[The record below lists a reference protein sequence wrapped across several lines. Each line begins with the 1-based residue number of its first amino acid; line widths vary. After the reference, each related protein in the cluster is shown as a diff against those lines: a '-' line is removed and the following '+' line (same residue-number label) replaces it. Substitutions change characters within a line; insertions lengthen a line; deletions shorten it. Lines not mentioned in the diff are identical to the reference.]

1 MKRELYGLV
10 VCGGKSTRMGTD
22 KSLINYHGKPQRY
35 YVYEMLEWVC
45 DKVFI
50 SCNRSQATSIIAP
63 YQILADLPDLGH
75 VGPMAALLTAFSAYP
90 DKDFLV
96 VGCDYPFVTTKD
108 LKEFEKALDREQIA
122 SAFYNGEHEVYEPLL
137 AYYSERSG
145 TGIFRMYNDN
155 QYSLQHFLKE
165 NNAEKYN
172 PARPKHVVS
181 IDTPEDFE
189 HAKEKIR
196 LKSYL

>member
-1 MKRELYGLV
+1 MKKELYGLV
-10 VCGGKSTRMGTD
+10 VCGGRSSRMGTD

-50 SCNRSQATSIIAP
+50 SCNRGQATSIIAP
-63 YQILADLPDLGH
+63 YQMLADQPDLEN

-90 DKDFLV
+90 DKDFLI
-96 VGCDYPFVTTKD
+96 VGCDYPLVTTKD
-108 LKEFEKALDREQIA
+108 LKEFEKGLDRQQIA
-122 SAFYNGEHEVYEPLL
+122 SAFYNEESRMYEPLL

-145 TGIFRMYNDN
+145 NEIQRMYRDN

-172 PARPKHVVS
+172 PARPKNVFSV
-181 IDTPEDFE
+181 DTPEDFE
-189 HAKEKIR
+189 MAKEKIR
-196 LKSYL
+196 LKSQL

>member
-1 MKRELYGLV
+1 MKKELYGLV
-10 VCGGKSTRMGTD
+10 VCGGKSSRMGTD

-50 SCNRSQATSIIAP
+50 SCNRAQATSIIAP
-63 YQILADLPDLGH
+63 YQMLADQPELEN
-75 VGPMAALLTAFSAYP
+75 VGPMAALLTAFSTYP

-96 VGCDYPFVTTKD
+96 VGCDYPLVTTKD
-108 LKEFEKALDREQIA
+108 LKEFEKGLDREQIA
-122 SAFYNGEHEVYEPLL
+122 SAFYNEENNMYEPLL

-145 TGIFRMYNDN
+145 NEIQRMYRDN

-165 NNAEKYN
+165 NNAKKYN
-172 PARPKHVVS
+172 PVRPKNVISV
-181 IDTPEDFE
+181 DTPEDFE
-189 HAKEKIR
+189 MAKEKIR
-196 LKSYL
+196 LKSQL

>member
-1 MKRELYGLV
+1 MKKELYGLV

-50 SCNRSQATSIIAP
+50 SCNRAQATKIIAP
-63 YQILADLPDLGH
+63 YQIMADLPNLEN
-75 VGPMAALLTAFSAYP
+75 VGPMAALLTAFSTYP

-96 VGCDYPFVTTKD
+96 VGCDYPFITTRD
-108 LKEFEKALDREQIA
+108 LKEFEKVLDREQSA
-122 SAFYNGEHEVYEPLL
+122 SAFYNEENDIYEPLL

-145 TGIFRMYNDN
+145 NEIQRMYTGN

-165 NNAEKYN
+165 HGAEKYN
-172 PARPKHVVS
+172 PVRPKRMIS
-181 IDTPEDFE
+181 IDTPEDFQA
-189 HAKEKIR
+189 AKEKIA
-196 LKSYL
+196 LKINL

>member
-1 MKRELYGLV
+1 MKKEMYGLV

-35 YVYEMLEWVC
+35 YVYEMLEWIC

-50 SCNRSQATSIIAP
+50 SCNREQATGIVAP
-63 YQILADLPDLGH
+63 YLMLADLPDLEN
-75 VGPMAALLTAFSAYP
+75 VGPMAALITAFSTHP

-96 VGCDYPFVTTKD
+96 VGCDYPFITTKD
-108 LKEFEKALDREQIA
+108 LKEFAKVVDREQIA
-122 SAFYNGEHEVYEPLL
+122 SAFYNEENNMYEPLL

-145 TGIFRMYNDN
+145 NEIQRMYNGN

-172 PARPKHVVS
+172 ASRPKRVVS
-181 IDTPEDFE
+181 IDTPEDFQT
-189 HAKEKIR
+189 AREKIA
-196 LKSYL
+196 LKINL

>member
-1 MKRELYGLV
+1 MKKELYGLV
-10 VCGGKSTRMGTD
+10 VCGGKSSRMGTD

-50 SCNRSQATSIIAP
+50 SCNRAQATSIIAP
-63 YQILADLPDLGH
+63 YQMLADQPELEN
-75 VGPMAALLTAFSAYP
+75 VGPMAALLTAFSTYP

-96 VGCDYPFVTTKD
+96 VGCDYPLVTTKD
-108 LKEFEKALDREQIA
+108 LKEFEKGLDREQMA
-122 SAFYNGEHEVYEPLL
+122 SAFYNEENNMYEPLL

-145 TGIFRMYNDN
+145 NEIQRMYRDN

-165 NNAEKYN
+165 NNAKKYN
-172 PARPKHVVS
+172 PVRPKNVISV
-181 IDTPEDFE
+181 DTPEDFE
-189 HAKEKIR
+189 MAKEKIR
-196 LKSYL
+196 LKSQL

>member
-1 MKRELYGLV
+1 MKKELYGLV
-10 VCGGKSTRMGTD
+10 VCGGKSSRMGTD

-50 SCNRSQATSIIAP
+50 SCNRAQATSIIAP
-63 YQILADLPDLGH
+63 YQMLADQPELEN
-75 VGPMAALLTAFSAYP
+75 VGPMAALLTAFSTYP

-96 VGCDYPFVTTKD
+96 LGCDYPLVTMKD
-108 LKEFEKALDREQIA
+108 LKEFEKGLDREQMA
-122 SAFYNGEHEVYEPLL
+122 SAFYNEENNMYEPLL

-145 TGIFRMYNDN
+145 NEIQRMYRDN

-165 NNAEKYN
+165 NNAKKYN
-172 PARPKHVVS
+172 PVRPKNVISV
-181 IDTPEDFE
+181 DTPEDFE
-189 HAKEKIR
+189 MAKEKIR
-196 LKSYL
+196 LKSQL

>member
-1 MKRELYGLV
+1 MKKELYGLV
-10 VCGGKSTRMGTD
+10 VCGGKSSRMGTD

-50 SCNRSQATSIIAP
+50 SCNRAQATSIIAP
-63 YQILADLPDLGH
+63 YQMLADQPELEN
-75 VGPMAALLTAFSAYP
+75 VGPMAALLTAFSTYP

-96 VGCDYPFVTTKD
+96 VGCDYPLVTTKD
-108 LKEFEKALDREQIA
+108 LKEFEKGLDREQMV
-122 SAFYNGEHEVYEPLL
+122 SAFYNEENNMYEPLL

-145 TGIFRMYNDN
+145 NEIQRMYRDN

-165 NNAEKYN
+165 NNAKKYN
-172 PARPKHVVS
+172 PVRPKNVISV
-181 IDTPEDFE
+181 DTPEDFE
-189 HAKEKIR
+189 MAKEKIR
-196 LKSYL
+196 LKSQL

>member
-1 MKRELYGLV
+1 MKKELYGLV

-22 KSLINYHGKPQRY
+22 KSLIDYHGKPQRY

-50 SCNRSQATSIIAP
+50 ACNRAQATSIIAP
-63 YQILADLPDLGH
+63 YQILADSPDLENI
-75 VGPMAALLTAFSAYP
+75 GPMAALLTAFSTYP

-96 VGCDYPFVTTKD
+96 VGCDYPFITTKD
-108 LKEFEKALDREQIA
+108 LKEFEKALDRAQIA
-122 SAFYNGEHEVYEPLL
+122 SAFYSEQNNVYEPLL

-145 TGIFRMYNDN
+145 SEIQRMYSNK

-165 NNAEKYN
+165 NNAEKHN
-172 PARPKHVVS
+172 PIRPKNVVS
-181 IDTPEDFE
+181 IDTPEEFE
-189 HAKEKIR
+189 TAKEKIR
-196 LKSYL
+196 LKSQL